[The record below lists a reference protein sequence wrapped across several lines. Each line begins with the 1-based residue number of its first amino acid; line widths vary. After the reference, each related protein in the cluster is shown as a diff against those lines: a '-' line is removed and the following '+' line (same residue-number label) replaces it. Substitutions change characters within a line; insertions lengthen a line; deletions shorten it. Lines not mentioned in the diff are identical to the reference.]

1 MGDTI
6 NGRLQKAFGAH
17 VRSEAPLA
25 DSGAGIRIS
34 GVDLCKPLKPE
45 QVNVLLDA
53 LGRYRILTLAGQ
65 DLDAFSAAHFERF
78 ANHWGAPAAA
88 PRAISSAS
96 AEPDTTNPNFC
107 RSRSAP
113 PPG

>member
-34 GVDLCKPLKPE
+34 GVDLCKPL
-45 QVNVLLDA
+45 NLN
-53 LGRYRILTLAGQ
+53 RSTS
-65 DLDAFSAAHFERF
+65 FSMRWAT
-78 ANHWGAPAAA
+78 
-88 PRAISSAS
+88 IAS
-96 AEPDTTNPNFC
+96 
-107 RSRSAP
+107 
-113 PPG
+113 

>member
-45 QVNVLLDA
+45 QVNVLFDA

-65 DLDAFSAAHFERF
+65 DLDSFSPPISSVSPIT
-78 ANHWGAPAAA
+78 GARRCRT
-88 PRAISSAS
+88 RAISSAS